1 MEHAAN
7 SSPVRKTDR
16 RTLYTKRVIKEALI
30 DLMRSKPFP
39 KITVKELCAAA
50 EINRGTLYLHY
61 LDIADVLDDI
71 ENEILDATKDDL
83 ARINLF
89 DDSLSLQMEGFLTIL
104 AQQELVE
111 LLLVHQAAHT
121 HLLDKMVSI
130 VKQNVL
136 PTLCSQLGLSDALAN
151 CLFCY
156 LFHGCLAMNR
166 ELAKS
171 NTYGWTEAQALMH
184 LFTTG
189 GLNAIKEKR
198 S

>member
-1 MEHAAN
+1 MEHFAN

-83 ARINLF
+83 ARVNLF
-89 DDSLSLQMEGFLTIL
+89 DDSLSLQMESFLTIL

-121 HLLDKMVSI
+121 HLLDKMVLI
-130 VKQNVL
+130 VKQNAL
-136 PTLCSQLGLSDALAN
+136 PTFRSQLGLSDALAN

-156 LFHGCLAMNR
+156 LFHGCLGMNR
-166 ELAKS
+166 ELAKN

>member
-1 MEHAAN
+1 MNHATN
-7 SSPVRKTDR
+7 LPNTRKTDR

-30 DLMRSKPFP
+30 DLMHSKPFS

-61 LDIADVLDDI
+61 LDLADVLDDI
-71 ENEILDATKDDL
+71 ENEVLESTKDDL
-83 ARINLF
+83 AQINLF
-89 DDSLSLQMEGFLTIL
+89 DDKLSLQMEGFLTIL
-104 AQQELVE
+104 SQQDLVE
-111 LLLVHQAAHT
+111 LLLVQQSEFT
-121 HLLDKMVSI
+121 HLLDKMVDI
-130 VKQNVL
+130 VKRNVL
-136 PTLCSQLGLSDALAN
+136 PTFKSQLGLTDDLAN

-166 ELAKS
+166 ELAKN

-189 GLNAIKEKR
+189 GLNAIKKNQA
-198 S
+198 

>member
-1 MEHAAN
+1 MEHTTN